1 MYAILMQITGNSCPY
16 LTAGGTSLLPVPSW
30 KAAPLLPLEAEI
42 PGPPTHLLRGEKPH
56 RQPKPGG
63 RVLSAA
69 FPSAPECKGSR
80 GESVRSGNKAKSV
93 LGCRERAWR
102 KASQKAPPWEVP
114 GYLFLMFLS
123 LKLGS
128 FSGPELFATT
138 WGSDDVSGDLPS
150 GEVLVSLEVCA
161 RIRGQLKNTCLRE
174 FLHRVINQNFGAEAQ

>member
-1 MYAILMQITGNSCPY
+1 MKDWNVCHSHVDNRKFLP

-30 KAAPLLPLEAEI
+30 KAAPLLSLEAEI

-69 FPSAPECKGSR
+69 FPSAPECNSSR
-80 GESVRSGNKAKSV
+80 GESVRSGNEAKSV

-123 LKLGS
+123 LKRALSQDQSCLQPPGGQAMS
-128 FSGPELFATT
+128 VVICHLVRFLWVWRCAPEF
-138 WGSDDVSGDLPS
+138 GD
-150 GEVLVSLEVCA
+150 
-161 RIRGQLKNTCLRE
+161 N
-174 FLHRVINQNFGAEAQ
+174 